1 MSIFELQQE
10 RNKQLSQP
18 KIKEAEQAYKPI
30 SETYNIVD
38 YYNTMRNGK
47 YEQMTQSKAKIPNQ
61 QLSYFSEHLKSS
73 ELMKTGKHNLN
84 LHSLLS
90 ERANQLKGYNKPQ
103 VYEEKLS
110 SGSDSKVVS
119 ELESLLNNFTEK
131 IQSGVFDI
139 SMSNDIYAIFK
150 IFERSSYLFS
160 RELLEKYRSYVDD
173 IITVVED
180 EDTKE
185 LIKRDFKGSNIRQ
198 LLDNILTRTKDLI
211 EIMLEQELQGKNQTE
226 KQIVLQNA
234 LKNAS
239 LKKIDKTY
247 IQMVNAEYK
256 KTDKNLE
263 KAKKERNQTLITA
276 LTTKL
281 DELKRARTMATE
293 PEMITPVPMGT
304 FDEPDEFAESPAD
317 IEFRTARRLEEPS
330 PEIPTAAAAP
340 VVAMDSTASS
350 SMPPSSTVPESSSK
364 RPKLSEEEA
373 NREAGRL
380 SALLAENDRI
390 TADYNNVL
398 DSIEEFGGI
407 YRQNDERISALGVEN
422 RQIVSDRR
430 KITNKKV
437 EKRTPEQITELTE
450 LNRQESQNRAEINRL
465 TAQNTNLEN
474 EIDRLLQ
481 VRDDLRPRVMGLERE
496 IELMTSVVDE
506 LSQVAS
512 NPAIDIPA
520 NVAELLTPART
531 AEPAI
536 PEDDLGG
543 VPEAK
548 DEAEEDEEY
557 PFNQDYND
565 VVKNTTKIKVTR
577 YYVKYNKENYPRTRT
592 DFINKFDDKKQPVY
606 DLLYALG
613 INSKSSGMPRSK
625 LLTVQAMYDRFLSSN
640 PNLMTASK
648 PSQYWFQ

>member
-1 MSIFELQQE
+1 MSIFELQNE

-47 YEQMTQSKAKIPNQ
+47 YEQMTQSKARIPNQ
-61 QLSYFSEHLKSS
+61 QLSYFSDHLKSS

-90 ERANQLKGYNKPQ
+90 DRANQLKGYNKPQ

-281 DELKRARTMATE
+281 DELKRARTMAAE

-304 FDEPDEFAESPAD
+304 FDEFDASAESPAD
-317 IEFRTARRLEEPS
+317 LEFRTARRYEEPS
-330 PEIPTAAAAP
+330 PEIPAAAAAAP

-350 SMPPSSTVPESSSK
+350 SMPPSSAVPESSSK
-364 RPKLSEEEA
+364 RSKLSEEEA

-390 TADYNNVL
+390 TADYNNVM
-398 DSIEEFGGI
+398 DRIEEFSGT
-407 YRQNDERISALGVEN
+407 YRQNQEGISVLGEEN
-422 RQIVSDRR
+422 RQIVIDRR
-430 KITNKKV
+430 KITNIRV
-437 EKRTPEQITELTE
+437 AKRTPEQITELTE
-450 LNRQESQNRAEINRL
+450 LNRQESQNRGEIDRM
-465 TAQNTNLEN
+465 TGQNTYLEN
-474 EIDRLLQ
+474 ELDRLLQ
-481 VRDDLRPRVMGLERE
+481 MRDDLRPQVMGLESE
-496 IELMTSVVDE
+496 IESMTSVVDE
-506 LSQVAS
+506 LSLVAS

-520 NVAELLTPART
+520 NVAELLTPAR
-531 AEPAI
+531 AA
-536 PEDDLGG
+536 GA
-543 VPEAK
+543 PEAK
-548 DEAEEDEEY
+548 VEDEEDEEDAIEEY
-557 PFNQDYND
+557 QFNQDFND
-565 VVKNTTKIKVTR
+565 VKKNTTDLKVSKFIIKLTKKT
-577 YYVKYNKENYPRTRT
+577 YTYEYPRTRT
-592 DFINKFDDKKQPVY
+592 EFINTVTKTDVY
-606 DLLYALG
+606 PLLAALG
-613 INSKSSGMPRSK
+613 INSKSSGMPRDK
-625 LLTVQAMYDRFLSSN
+625 LLTTQAMYDRFLSSN
-640 PNLMTASK
+640 PKLMTASK
-648 PSQYWFQ
+648 PPQYWFQ